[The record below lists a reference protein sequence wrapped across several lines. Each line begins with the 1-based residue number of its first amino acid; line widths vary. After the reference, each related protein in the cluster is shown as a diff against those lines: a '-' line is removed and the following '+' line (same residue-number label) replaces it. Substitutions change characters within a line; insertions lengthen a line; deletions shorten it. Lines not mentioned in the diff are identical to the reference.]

1 MHNMT
6 KVVKATLIVSQP
18 TCIIISQILSQIN
31 EIRMQTKQ
39 RLNSSLEII
48 NDLIPGKDSIPKSRG
63 KRSLFGAIGK
73 LSKTIFGTATED
85 DVNLLARHINA
96 LKKQTL
102 KVVNAVQQHEQDLSS
117 YMKLA
122 DQRMTN
128 LKDGIEQNH
137 LAIVHIHTQLKGS
150 FKSLEESMISMN
162 GLVTKQIKDSEKL
175 ETVLSELVSG
185 IYDLVEGRLSP
196 SLLPVEVLQ
205 QAMNEIQ
212 TLVHM
217 KYSGFYL
224 TAHKPNQIYENAK
237 FVYMRHDSKLY
248 VTVKFPMSP
257 HSKPLSLYKVLSY
270 AVPLNDTSD
279 HATKILDLPEFFA
292 ITHDMQFYT
301 TFKHVDFSTCT
312 KTPHLVCYFNK
323 ALSPATQDSCIKGII
338 FKQERSNKSKLQF

>member
-1 MHNMT
+1 
-6 KVVKATLIVSQP
+6 
-18 TCIIISQILSQIN
+18 
-31 EIRMQTKQ
+31 
-39 RLNSSLEII
+39 
-48 NDLIPGKDSIPKSRG
+48 
-63 KRSLFGAIGK
+63 
-73 LSKTIFGTATED
+73 
-85 DVNLLARHINA
+85 
-96 LKKQTL
+96 
-102 KVVNAVQQHEQDLSS
+102 
-117 YMKLA
+117 
-122 DQRMTN
+122 
-128 LKDGIEQNH
+128 
-137 LAIVHIHTQLKGS
+137 
-150 FKSLEESMISMN
+150 MN

-292 ITHDMQFYT
+292 LTHDIQFYT

-312 KTPHLVCYFNK
+312 RTPHMICNFNK
-323 ALSPATQDSCIKGII
+323 ALSPATQDTCIMALFSNNKDLVKTNCNFRVLLNHLSPQIIEISISSILVYKSPILELDCKNGKRMIKGCNFGILNI
-338 FKQERSNKSKLQF
+338 PCECGVTTGQFYLPPRLAACQNHSQSVTKLHPVNLAMLQQFFDSTNLQNITGDSMYDILPDVNLPHFNVYNHSITTMLADDRKIHLSLDKMAQKAKKE